1 MLLSAEDLALLNQGL
16 SVSVAS
22 RDAGHMPNMV
32 RAVGHRVESSGEVTV
47 FLSRVDGRAVLEDLR
62 DNGAIAVVF
71 SQPSTSRTVQ
81 LKGDGVAIATAS
93 AGDLAAVAGC
103 REATAA
109 ELAVVGFS
117 REFALRLLDA
127 PAEDIVAVRFLPRSA
142 FDQTPGPR
150 AGAPLAGDRGSTP

>member
-22 RDAGHMPNMV
+22 RDARNIPNMV
-32 RAVGHRVESSGEVTV
+32 RAVGHRVERSGEVTV
-47 FLSRVDGRAVLEDLR
+47 FLSRVDGRGVLEDLR

-71 SQPSTSRTVQ
+71 SQPSTARTVQ
-81 LKGDGVAIATAS
+81 LKGTGVAIATAS
-93 AGDLAAVAGC
+93 AADFAAVARC
-103 REATAA
+103 REALAA
-109 ELAVVGFS
+109 DLANAGFS

-127 PAEDIVAVRFLPRSA
+127 PDEYIVAVRFLPRSA

-150 AGAPLAGDRGSTP
+150 AGAPLAGDQESRR